1 MIKTPEACPVC
12 GGTEFIKTSEA
23 GEICRTCGYEI
34 DRKTEISYKPPYRKT
49 EENRYVSGPTLES
62 PKKYYENLL
71 QQVYDLVQK
80 YGDLIGVPPQDI
92 AMAKKIC
99 GMAIRKGRWNR
110 NYLALTSLYIA
121 NRHNSIIE
129 IPIKKYIETFEW
141 VEKRRFRR
149 TIRRLV
155 KTLRVNL
162 NYRLDEREIYT
173 KFYKEYGWDDRA
185 IQIIKELEKIVKK
198 NGIARNKSP
207 KTLHAAIAFIAY
219 KIIYDDGGRGT
230 KRHRVTLKRSAE
242 ISGVSE
248 STIREAVREIL
259 RKTVITIYL

>member
-12 GGTEFIKTSEA
+12 GGTEFIKTPEA
-23 GEICRTCGYEI
+23 GEICRTCGYEVE
-34 DRKTEISYKPPYRKT
+34 RKTQISYKPPYKRT
-49 EENRYVSGPTLES
+49 EDNAYIKGPTLES
-62 PKKYYENLL
+62 PKKYYENLI
-71 QQVYDLVQK
+71 QQVYDLIQK
-80 YGDLIGVPPQDI
+80 YGDLIGVPPQDVTV
-92 AMAKKIC
+92 AKKISEL
-99 GMAIRKGRWNR
+99 AIRRGRWNK

-129 IPIKKYIETFEW
+129 IPLRKYIETFDW
-141 VEKRRFRR
+141 VEKKKLRR

-185 IQIIKELEKIVKK
+185 IHIIKELEKVVKK
-198 NGIARNKSP
+198 NAIARNKSP
-207 KTLHAAIAFIAY
+207 KTLHAAIAYIAY
-219 KIIYDDGGRGT
+219 KIVYTDNGEESR
-230 KRHRVTLKRSAE
+230 RHRVTLKRSAE

-259 RKTVITIYL
+259 RKTVITVYL